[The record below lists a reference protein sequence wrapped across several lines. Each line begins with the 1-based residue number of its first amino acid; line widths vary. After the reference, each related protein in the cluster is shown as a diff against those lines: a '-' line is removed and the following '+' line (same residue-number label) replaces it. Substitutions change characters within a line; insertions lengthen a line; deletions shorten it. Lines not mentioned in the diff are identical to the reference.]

1 MDIKSQKEKSWNQ
14 EILLWKSCHP
24 GCINVLLTN
33 PLWVVNQRLKM
44 AGLDPL
50 APRWSICNVRLPHFS
65 EIQYFIWLRIARY
78 RGLLDGL
85 GNIWIQERSSPST
98 FLLSLQPSTLLSY
111 KISLSTIHAPKCTCS
126 INTVT
131 TLTPNNPH
139 NQVRSGCR
147 RELPHSGTAPK
158 LPSCS
163 SPTLPSSSPCKAS
176 TSTFW
181 EGCQGVVS
189 ALLKK
194 KSVRSSLVWFMKK
207 KYSCFWKCFRS
218 RNFTQNDSYYLFW
231 KSWEPQV
238 RVVEAKIYR

>member
-1 MDIKSQKEKSWNQ
+1 MSFWP
-14 EILLWKSCHP
+14 ILCGWSTRDWRWLVWTLWRQGGQYAMSE
-24 GCINVLLTN
+24 
-33 PLWVVNQRLKM
+33 
-44 AGLDPL
+44 
-50 APRWSICNVRLPHFS
+50 LPHFS

-98 FLLSLQPSTLLSY
+98 FLLSLPPSTLLSY

-189 ALLKK
+189 ALLKCP
-194 KSVRSSLVWFMKK
+194 V
-207 KYSCFWKCFRS
+207 
-218 RNFTQNDSYYLFW
+218 
-231 KSWEPQV
+231 
-238 RVVEAKIYR
+238 